1 MFLDATESWTFT
13 LEDLHDCLACSAK
26 SDWFWCRW
34 MSWNVVKVVSFHTRL
49 YDIQNGQKWPRPLLK
64 LYSSLAGHLI
74 EILYWKYF
82 LRKFVCSR
90 TTICREMSWK
100 LTEMLLGQLDRCK
113 LTLRP
118 PNTLTS
124 RQWAL
129 QGPVWLLWR
138 SLTKDFHG
146 NDKVEK
152 KLQQSEVGSPPLLDT
167 LGIPIGVCRVM

>member
-1 MFLDATESWTFT
+1 MRTFPVFLDATESWTFA
-13 LEDLHDCLACSAK
+13 LEDLHNYLACSSK
-26 SDWFWCRW
+26 SDCFRCRW

-82 LRKFVCSR
+82 LGKFVCSR

-113 LTLRP
+113 LTRAP
-118 PNTLTS
+118 SQHPDKSAMSFTGPSMVIMAVTHKRFS
-124 RQWAL
+124 RKWQS
-129 QGPVWLLWR
+129 R
-138 SLTKDFHG
+138 
-146 NDKVEK
+146 NKVTAIWSWE
-152 KLQQSEVGSPPLLDT
+152 SPIA
-167 LGIPIGVCRVM
+167 G

>member
-1 MFLDATESWTFT
+1 MFLDATESWTFP
-13 LEDLHDCLACSAK
+13 LEDLHNYLACSSK
-26 SDWFWCRW
+26 SDCFWCRW

-64 LYSSLAGHLI
+64 RYSSLAGHLI

-82 LRKFVCSR
+82 LGKFVCSR

-113 LTLRP
+113 LTRGP

-124 RQWAL
+124 RHTPAWRMILNIPNGGIESLPNTVQVGLIIWCPRC
-129 QGPVWLLWR
+129 PVRWCLR
-138 SLTKDFHG
+138 CCCSYS
-146 NDKVEK
+146 
-152 KLQQSEVGSPPLLDT
+152 Q
-167 LGIPIGVCRVM
+167 